1 MGQIQPMTRER
12 LMITFIGIAQRNAE
26 MVVSSLVELGA
37 LTATDD
43 MGPVRRSVQ
52 YILDNLMDKPFEE
65 QSVAEISDDLY
76 EIAYDQPFRF
86 PATFTFVMRAFS
98 TLEGVGKGLDPE
110 FNFMEA
116 AKPFATKLMSNND
129 LSNSTESLFGE
140 IGRQAAQVGST
151 AFGLPRRL
159 EDTLDKLER
168 GDVRVRVRS
177 IETDR
182 ILRRVSNVNMATN
195 YTLLVGAFIL
205 SATILL
211 VYGFLWLAIAAFVVA
226 GVAGAALL
234 RLMLQMGR
242 ADRL

>member
-1 MGQIQPMTRER
+1 
-12 LMITFIGIAQRNAE
+12 
-26 MVVSSLVELGA
+26 
-37 LTATDD
+37 
-43 MGPVRRSVQ
+43 
-52 YILDNLMDKPFEE
+52 
-65 QSVAEISDDLY
+65 
-76 EIAYDQPFRF
+76 
-86 PATFTFVMRAFS
+86 
-98 TLEGVGKGLDPE
+98 
-110 FNFMEA
+110 
-116 AKPFATKLMSNND
+116 
-129 LSNSTESLFGE
+129 
-140 IGRQAAQVGST
+140 
-151 AFGLPRRL
+151 
-159 EDTLDKLER
+159 
-168 GDVRVRVRS
+168 VRS